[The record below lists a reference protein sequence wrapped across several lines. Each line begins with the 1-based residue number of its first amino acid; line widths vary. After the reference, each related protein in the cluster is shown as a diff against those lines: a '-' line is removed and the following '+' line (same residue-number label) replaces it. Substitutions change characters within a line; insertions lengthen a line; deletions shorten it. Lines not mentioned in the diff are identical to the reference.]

1 MSYGCSVTFL
11 SRRVAD
17 YVDRIFTTFE
27 LVINLKSARA
37 LGVRIPLTAP
47 PGGPR
52 D

>member
-1 MSYGCSVTFL
+1 MSYGCSVTFP

-17 YVDRIFTTFE
+17 YVDRNFTTFE

-37 LGVRIPLTAP
+37 GVRIPLTAP
-47 PGGPR
+47 GGPR